1 MDLLERDDDMAVL
14 AEALAEATA
23 GRGRIALVRGE
34 AGIGKSTFVD
44 QFIADRAAGVCS
56 LKGHCDPLFTPTPL
70 GPLYDIARQ
79 TSADLLTALETGVPR
94 AALFSAV
101 LDMLRRAK
109 APTLVV
115 IEDIHWADDATLDL
129 IKFLGRRIAE
139 TRTLLVLTYRE
150 DEAAGTTLRLVMG
163 DLAASKAAV
172 RIELPPLSLAA
183 VQRLAG
189 GSAVDVACL
198 HRQTAGN
205 PFFVTEV
212 LSSSGAGLPRTVRD
226 AVLARAER
234 LDPPA
239 RKVLNA
245 AAVIGNRVEHRL
257 LEQVLGSL
265 DGLAECLRVG
275 MLEQTGDGIV
285 FRHELVRDAV
295 LIDLCPARRRELNR
309 LALAAMRGS
318 GRRADRLAQLVE
330 YAEGAGDAP
339 AVLEYGAAA
348 AKAASAVGAHREAA
362 AHYARMLRQSVER
375 SAPEEAAL
383 YEAYAEECA
392 IVDDLAEAERA
403 RRTAIALRIQ
413 AGDRVK
419 EGENLAEL
427 AWPLVRS
434 GRTAAADETCRGAIA
449 VLEAEPPTRQL
460 ANAYRIQAHMRM
472 LDRDCGA
479 AIALGRKA
487 IVLAEPFDDKTI
499 VAAAENVIGTTL
511 LVSGDETGLG
521 HLQRSIA
528 LAGAA
533 GLDALVGIGHTNIG
547 VSYGEIFRLDD
558 AERHL
563 AEGMAYTRERDLDSA
578 NHYMAAWLAVT
589 RLYQGQWCEAA
600 EIAENL
606 LARPNVS
613 AISRITALAALGRV
627 QARRGEDAWPV
638 LDEVLALATRT
649 DTLQRLAPVRAARAE
664 AAWLAGDSGR
674 AVAEAGA
681 ACGLALKRRH
691 AWFAG
696 ELIYWCRV
704 GGSPMAAPSWLAPPY
719 LLQSRGHWR
728 RAAAEW
734 QRLDCPYEQAR
745 ALSAGDPPAQIEALE
760 IFTRLGAAPAAG
772 MLRQRLRGAG
782 IRHLPRGPRA
792 ATRSNPFGLTARE
805 LEILQCLTLG
815 LTNGGIGAK
824 LHVSPKTV
832 DHHVSS
838 VLSKLGAASRGE
850 AARIAKAERL
860 VA

>member
-1 MDLLERDDDMAVL
+1 VDLLERDDDVAVL
-14 AEALAEATA
+14 AEVLTEAAA
-23 GRGRIALVRGE
+23 GRGRIALVSGE
-34 AGIGKSTFVD
+34 AGIGKSAFVD
-44 QFIADRAAGVCS
+44 QFIASHASSVCV

-79 TSADLLTALETGVPR
+79 TSADLLASLEAGAPR

-150 DEAAGTTLRLVMG
+150 DEVAGTTLRLVMG
-163 DLAASKAAV
+163 DLAASKATV
-172 RIELPPLSLAA
+172 RIELPRLSLAA
-183 VQRLAG
+183 VRRLAG
-189 GSAVDVACL
+189 ASAVDAACL

-212 LSSSGAGLPRTVRD
+212 LSSGSGLPRTVRD
-226 AVLARAER
+226 AVLARADR

-245 AAVIGNRVEHRL
+245 AAVIGARVEHRL
-257 LEQVLGSL
+257 LEQVMDGALE
-265 DGLAECLRVG
+265 GLAECLRVG
-275 MLEQTGDGIV
+275 MLEQTEDGIA

-309 LALAAMRGS
+309 LALTAMRGS
-318 GRRADRLAQLVE
+318 GRRADLAQLVE
-330 YAEGAGDAP
+330 YAEGAGDAS

-348 AKAASAVGAHREAA
+348 AKAASLVGAHREAA

-383 YEAYAEECA
+383 YEAYAEECS

-403 RRTAIALRIQ
+403 RRAAIALRVQ
-413 AGDRVK
+413 AGDRIK

-434 GRTAAADETCRGAIA
+434 GRTAAADETCRRAIE

-460 ANAYRIQAHMRM
+460 ANAYRIQAHMMM
-472 LDRDCGA
+472 LDRDCRA
-479 AIALGRKA
+479 AIALGRQA
-487 IVLAEPFDDKTI
+487 IALAEPFDDNTI
-499 VAAAENVIGTTL
+499 VAAAENVIGTAL

-521 HLQRSIA
+521 HLQRSIG
-528 LAGAA
+528 LAKTA

-547 VSYGEIFRLDD
+547 VSYGEIFRLAD

-563 AEGMAYTRERDLDSA
+563 AEGMAYTGERDLDSA
-578 NHYMAAWLAVT
+578 NHYMTAWLAMT
-589 RLYQGQWCEAA
+589 RLYQGLWSDAA
-600 EIAENL
+600 EIAEAL
-606 LARPNVS
+606 LAQPNVS

-649 DTLQRLAPVRAARAE
+649 ETLQRLAPVRAARAE
-664 AAWLAGDSGR
+664 AAWLAGDSKR
-674 AVAEAGA
+674 AVAEAAA
-681 ACGLALKRRH
+681 ACGLAIQRRH

-696 ELIYWCRV
+696 ELIYWCRI
-704 GGSPMAAPSWLAPPY
+704 GGSPMVAPSWLAAPY
-719 LLQSRGHWR
+719 LLQARGHWR

-734 QRLDCPYEQAR
+734 QRLGCPYEQAR
-745 ALSAGDPPAQIEALE
+745 ALSAGDPAAQIEALE

-850 AARIAKAERL
+850 AARIAKTERL